1 MGLFDGLSTGMRG
14 LHAAQTAIDVTGQNI
29 SNANTEGY
37 SRKKIEQ
44 QAAAISHDMFGQ
56 IGIGVEVTGINRVR
70 DAFLDRQTWE
80 MLGDKGMLAEM
91 DVAYTRLESILR
103 EPSDDGLAAKM
114 NEFWASWQ
122 DLANNPADLAAR
134 ESVKASTSVL
144 TDVFHSVYKQ
154 IEDYGLSMNNPLVQ
168 KVETVNSLTGQI
180 QALNEKISGMEARPG
195 EHANDTRDERD
206 LMVRKLS
213 QLVDIQTVEDPN
225 GRMIITSGG
234 NLLVGPTSSMKLE
247 TYGVERVLA
256 DGTKSSELKLRFTD
270 SGKVFAPRSGEMK
283 GIMDARSNVLN
294 DYLMQLNSLAKSLV
308 TEVNA
313 VHLQGY
319 NLNRNTAVNFFDPT
333 KVKANDITLTDSILA
348 DAANISA
355 AENGKI
361 AVVSTFNPAG
371 GIPAVTA
378 PDLDLKAV
386 NILYRDLVSGSVQ
399 IKLSDG
405 TILAEGA
412 GKDYV
417 VDYEKGVVT
426 FLNYARYAAGD
437 TVSVN
442 LSYYTT
448 GYSGNGNGQN
458 ALLIGQLRNKKSMAP
473 GADGEPTQS
482 ISSFYGAVVGRLGIE
497 KNQNTSRLETKE
509 YLIAQMDSEQAAIA
523 GVSLDEEMANMI
535 KYETSYQASAKYIQT
550 ISSMIDVLMAI

>member
-1 MGLFDGLSTGMRG
+1 RLKMGLFDGLSTGMRG

-535 KYETSYQASAKYIQT
+535 KYEIGRAH
-550 ISSMIDVLMAI
+550 V